1 MQPPGKRSKVSD
13 GRTVAGGGPWFGGNS
28 LSRRDFLR
36 LGGVGLAGVALLGA
50 SACGGPEA
58 TNEVVLSYAGDAYPQ
73 VGLIKKFN
81 ERHKDGFRV
90 TVRVMP
96 NDYGDYFEKLKT
108 EFQVGGGGIDVILGD
123 IIWVA
128 EFAAN
133 DWLSDLSGRF
143 SAEQRSAFV
152 DGTIRSFTYGGQ
164 IYGVPRFLDA
174 GMLFY
179 RKDLLE
185 ESGFSEP
192 PKTWEE
198 LKEMAGKVVRD
209 QGTTYGYVFQG
220 ADYEGGVCNGLEF
233 IWTHGGEV
241 LDPNDPSNV
250 IIASPE
256 SVAALATERSM
267 VSDGVAPQGVANYRE
282 YESEITFAI
291 HGDAVFCRHWPY
303 MYEVSSWSESKVEPG
318 QVGFSP
324 LPVADGQHRT
334 ASCLGGDVLLIS
346 AFSEMKEEAWEF
358 VRFFANEV
366 SQKTRALEA
375 NLLPTRKAL
384 YHDREVTEALPMIT
398 GAREALLN
406 VRPRPVSGNY
416 SEMSSAMALQFNNIL
431 RGNTMPDEA
440 VQTLQDEL
448 QQIVERGQ

>member
-1 MQPPGKRSKVSD
+1 MSS
-13 GRTVAGGGPWFGGNS
+13 GRTVAGGITGFSRNS
-28 LSRRDFLR
+28 MSRRDFLR

-50 SACGGPEA
+50 SACSGPAA
-58 TNEVVLSYAGDAYPQ
+58 TNEVVLSYAADGYPQ
-73 VGLIKKFN
+73 GGLIKKFN

-90 TVRVMP
+90 TVRLMP
-96 NDYGDYFEKLKT
+96 NDYGEYFQKLET

-143 SAEQRSAFV
+143 SAEERSAFV

-185 ESGFSEP
+185 ESGYSEP

-282 YESEITFAI
+282 DESEITFAI

-334 ASCLGGDVLLIS
+334 ASCLGGDVLLIN

-358 VRFFANEV
+358 IRFFANEQ
-366 SQKTRALEA
+366 SQKTRALDA
-375 NLLPTRKAL
+375 GVLPTRKAL
-384 YHDREVTEALPMIT
+384 YDDREVKEALPMISE
-398 GAREALLN
+398 AKEALLN
-406 VRPRPVSGNY
+406 VRPRPVSGRY
-416 SEMSSAMALQFNNIL
+416 SEMSRVMALQFNNVL
-431 RGNTMPDEA
+431 RGNATPEEA
-440 VQTLQDEL
+440 VDTLQREL
-448 QQIVERGQ
+448 QQIIERG

>member
-1 MQPPGKRSKVSD
+1 
-13 GRTVAGGGPWFGGNS
+13 
-28 LSRRDFLR
+28 
-36 LGGVGLAGVALLGA
+36 VALLGA
-50 SACGGPEA
+50 SACGGPAA
-58 TNEVVLSYAGDAYPQ
+58 TNEVVLSYAGDGYPQ

-96 NDYGDYFEKLKT
+96 NDYSEYFQKLKT

-164 IYGVPRFLDA
+164 IYGVPRILDA

-209 QGTTYGYVFQG
+209 QGTRYGYVFQG

-241 LDPNDPSNV
+241 LDLNDASKV
-250 IIASPE
+250 IIGSPE
-256 SVAALATERSM
+256 SVAALATEQSM
-267 VSDGVAPQGVANYRE
+267 VLDGVAPQGVASYRE
-282 YESEITFAI
+282 YESEITFSI
-291 HGDAVFCRHWPY
+291 HGDAVFCRNWPY
-303 MYEVSSWSESKVEPG
+303 MYRLSSDPNSKVKPG

-334 ASCLGGDVLLIS
+334 ASCLGGDVLLIN

-358 VRFFANEV
+358 IRFFDNEE

-375 NLLPTRKAL
+375 ALLPTRKAL
-384 YHDREVTEALPMIT
+384 YHDREVAESLPMI
-398 GAREALLN
+398 AEAKEALLN
-406 VRPRPVSGNY
+406 VRPRPVSARY
-416 SEMSSAMALQFNNIL
+416 SEMSRAMALQFNNVL
-431 RGNTMPDEA
+431 RGNTMPEEA
-440 VQTLQDEL
+440 IETLQGEL
-448 QQIVERGQ
+448 QQIVEQGQ

>member
-1 MQPPGKRSKVSD
+1 MFG
-13 GRTVAGGGPWFGGNS
+13 GRTVAGRVTAFSRNS
-28 LSRRDFLR
+28 LSRRNFLR

-50 SACGGPEA
+50 SACAGAADP
-58 TNEVVLSYAGDAYPQ
+58 NEVVLSHPEGFPM

-96 NDYGDYFEKLKT
+96 NDYGEYFEKLQT

-133 DWLSDLSGRF
+133 DWISDLSGRF
-143 SAEQRSAFV
+143 PEDERSAFV

-164 IYGVPRFLDA
+164 IYGVPRVLDA
-174 GMLFY
+174 GMLYY

-185 ESGFSEP
+185 ESGYSEP

-209 QGTTYGYVFQG
+209 RGTRYGYVFQG

-241 LDPNDPSNV
+241 LDPNDASKV
-250 IIASPE
+250 IIGSPE
-256 SVAALATERSM
+256 SVAALATEQSM
-267 VSDGVAPQGVANYRE
+267 VSDGVAPQGVASYRE
-282 YESEITFAI
+282 YESEITFML
-291 HGDAVFCRHWPY
+291 HGDAVFCRNWPY
-303 MYEVSSWSESKVEPG
+303 MYALGSDPRSKAKTEL
-318 QVGFSP
+318 VGVSP
-324 LPVADGQHRT
+324 LPVGDGQHRT
-334 ASCLGGDVLLIS
+334 ASCLGGDVLLIGAS
-346 AFSEMKEEAWEF
+346 SEMKEEAWEF
-358 VRFFANEV
+358 VRFFDNEV
-366 SQKTRALEA
+366 SQKTQALEA

-384 YHDREVTEALPMIT
+384 YHDREVTEALPMI
-398 GAREALLN
+398 AEAKEALLN
-406 VRPRPVSGNY
+406 ARPRPVSGHY
-416 SEMSSAMALQFNNIL
+416 SEMSRAMALQFNNVL
-431 RGNTMPDEA
+431 RGNTMPEEA
-440 VQTLQDEL
+440 VETLQGEL
-448 QQIVERGQ
+448 QQIIDEAR

>member
-1 MQPPGKRSKVSD
+1 MSS
-13 GRTVAGGGPWFGGNS
+13 GRTVAGGVTGYCRNS

-50 SACGGPEA
+50 SACGGPAA
-58 TNEVVLSYAGDAYPQ
+58 TNEVVLSYMGDSVPQ

-96 NDYGDYFEKLKT
+96 SDYGEYFEQLET

-123 IIWVA
+123 TIWMA

-133 DWLSDLSGRF
+133 DWISDLSGRF
-143 SAEQRSAFV
+143 SAEERSAFV
-152 DGTIRSFTYGGQ
+152 DGTIHPASVGEGL
-164 IYGVPRFLDA
+164 YGVPRFLDA
-174 GMLFY
+174 GMLYY

-185 ESGFSEP
+185 ESGYSEP

-198 LKEMAGKVVRD
+198 LKEMAGKVSRD
-209 QGTTYGYVFQG
+209 RGTRYGYVFQG

-233 IWTHGGEV
+233 VWTHGGEV
-241 LDPNDPSNV
+241 LDPNDASKV
-250 IIASPE
+250 IVGSPE

-267 VSDGVAPQGVANYRE
+267 VSEGVAPQGVANYRE
-282 YESEITFAI
+282 YESDTTFML
-291 HGDAVFCRHWPY
+291 HGDAVFCRNWPGTY
-303 MYEVSSWSESKVEPG
+303 SLIFDPNSKVKLG
-318 QVGFSP
+318 QMGVSP

-334 ASCLGGDVLLIS
+334 ASCLGGDVLLIN

-358 VRFFANEV
+358 VRFFTSEE

-375 NLLPTRKAL
+375 GRLPTRKAL
-384 YHDREVTEALPMIT
+384 FEDPEVLEALPMIA
-398 GAREALLN
+398 GAKEALLN
-406 VRPRPVSGNY
+406 ARPRPVSRYY
-416 SEMSSAMALQFNNIL
+416 SEMSRAMALQFNNVL
-431 RGNTMPDEA
+431 RGNATPEEA
-440 VQTLQDEL
+440 VETLQGEL
-448 QQIVERGQ
+448 QKIIERGE

>member
-1 MQPPGKRSKVSD
+1 M
-13 GRTVAGGGPWFGGNS
+13 
-28 LSRRDFLR
+28 R

-50 SACGGPEA
+50 SACGGPAA
-58 TNEVVLSYAGDAYPQ
+58 TNEVVLSYMGDSFPL

-96 NDYGDYFEKLKT
+96 SDYGDYFEKLKT

-133 DWLSDLSGRF
+133 DWISDLSGRF
-143 SAEQRSAFV
+143 SAEERSAFV
-152 DGTIRSFTYGGQ
+152 DGTIRSFTYEGG

-174 GMLFY
+174 GMLYY

-209 QGTTYGYVFQG
+209 RGTRYGYVFQG

-241 LDPNDPSNV
+241 LDPNDASKV
-250 IIASPE
+250 IIGSPE

-267 VSDGVAPQGVANYRE
+267 VSEGIAPQGVANYRE
-282 YESEITFAI
+282 YESEVTFSF
-291 HGDAVFCRHWPY
+291 HGDAVFCRHWPG
-303 MYEVSSWSESKVEPG
+303 MYRLSSDPDSKVKPG
-318 QVGFSP
+318 QMGVSP

-334 ASCLGGDVLLIS
+334 ASCLGGDVLMIN

-358 VRFFANEV
+358 IRFFANEE

-375 NLLPTRKAL
+375 GLLPTRKAL
-384 YHDREVTEALPMIT
+384 YHDREVMEALPMIA
-398 GAREALLN
+398 GAKEALLN
-406 VRPRPVSGNY
+406 ARPRPVSRYY
-416 SEMSSAMALQFNNIL
+416 SEMSRAMALQFNNVL
-431 RGNTMPDEA
+431 RGNATPEEA
-440 VQTLQDEL
+440 VETLQREL
-448 QQIVERGQ
+448 QQIIERGE

>member
-1 MQPPGKRSKVSD
+1 VSD

-267 VSDGVAPQGVANYRE
+267 VSNGVAPQGVANYRE

-384 YHDREVTEALPMIT
+384 YHDREVTEALPMIN

-416 SEMSSAMALQFNNIL
+416 SEMSSAMALQFNNVL

>member
-1 MQPPGKRSKVSD
+1 MSD

-36 LGGVGLAGVALLGA
+36 LGGVGLAGVAVLGA

-58 TNEVVLSYAGDAYPQ
+58 TNEIVLSYTGDSVPQ

-96 NDYGDYFEKLKT
+96 SDYGEYFEKLKT
-108 EFQVGGGGIDVILGD
+108 EFQVGSGGIDVILGD

-133 DWLSDLSGRF
+133 DWISDLSGRF
-143 SAEQRSAFV
+143 SAEERSAFV
-152 DGTIRSFTYGGQ
+152 DVAIKSLTYGGKV
-164 IYGVPRFLDA
+164 YGVPRFLDA
-174 GMLFY
+174 GMLYY

-185 ESGFSEP
+185 ESGYSEP

-198 LKEMAGKVVRD
+198 LKEMAGKVSRD
-209 QGTTYGYVFQG
+209 RGTRYGYVFQG

-233 IWTHGGEV
+233 IWTHGGDV
-241 LDPNDPSNV
+241 LDPNDASKV
-250 IIASPE
+250 IIGSPE
-256 SVAALATERSM
+256 SVAALTTERSM
-267 VSDGVAPQGVANYRE
+267 VSDGVAPQGVASYRE
-282 YESEITFAI
+282 YESEVTFSI

-303 MYEVSSWSESKVEPG
+303 MYRLSFDPKSKVKPG

-334 ASCLGGDVLLIS
+334 ASCLGGDVLLIN

-358 VRFFANEV
+358 IRFFANEE

-375 NLLPTRKAL
+375 GLLPTRKAL
-384 YHDREVTEALPMIT
+384 YHDREVKEALPMIA
-398 GAREALLN
+398 GAKEALLN
-406 VRPRPVSGNY
+406 VRPRPVSGRY
-416 SEMSSAMALQFNNIL
+416 SEMSRAMALQFNSVL
-431 RGNTMPDEA
+431 MGNTTPEET
-440 VQTLQDEL
+440 VETLQGAL
-448 QQIVERGQ
+448 QQIVEWGQ

>member
-1 MQPPGKRSKVSD
+1 VSD
-13 GRTVAGGGPWFGGNS
+13 GRTVAGGGPWFGGTS

-36 LGGVGLAGVALLGA
+36 VGGVGLAGVALLGA
-50 SACGGPEA
+50 SACGGPAA
-58 TNEVVLSYAGDAYPQ
+58 TNEVVLSYMGDSVPQ

-96 NDYGDYFEKLKT
+96 SDYGEYFEKLKT
-108 EFQVGGGGIDVILGD
+108 EFQVGGGRIDVILGD
-123 IIWVA
+123 TIWMA

-133 DWLSDLSGRF
+133 DWISDLSGRF
-143 SAEQRSAFV
+143 SAEERSAFV
-152 DGTIRSFTYGGQ
+152 DGTIHPASIGEGL
-164 IYGVPRFLDA
+164 YGVPRFLDA
-174 GMLFY
+174 GMLYY

-185 ESGFSEP
+185 ESGYSES

-198 LKEMAGKVVRD
+198 LKEMAGKVSRD
-209 QGTTYGYVFQG
+209 RGTRYGYVFQG

-241 LDPNDPSNV
+241 LDPNDASKV

-267 VSDGVAPQGVANYRE
+267 VSEGVAPQGVASYRE
-282 YESEITFAI
+282 YESEVTFMI
-291 HGDAVFCRHWPY
+291 HGDAVFCRHWPFLY
-303 MYEVSSWSESKVEPG
+303 WWSSDPKSKVKPG

-334 ASCLGGDVLLIS
+334 ASCLGGDVLLIN

-358 VRFFANEV
+358 IRFFANEQ

-375 NLLPTRKAL
+375 GVLPTRKAL
-384 YHDREVTEALPMIT
+384 YDDREVMEALPMI
-398 GAREALLN
+398 AEAKEALLN
-406 VRPRPVSGNY
+406 VRPRPVSGRY
-416 SEMSSAMALQFNNIL
+416 SEMSRAMALQFNNVL
-431 RGNTMPDEA
+431 RGNATPEEA
-440 VQTLQDEL
+440 VETLQSGL
-448 QQIVERGQ
+448 QQIIERGE

>member
-1 MQPPGKRSKVSD
+1 MSD
-13 GRTVAGGGPWFGGNS
+13 GRTVAGGGPRFGGNS
-28 LSRRDFLR
+28 LSRRNFLR

-50 SACGGPEA
+50 SACGGSADP
-58 TNEVVLSYAGDAYPQ
+58 NEVVLSYAGDGPPQ
-73 VGLIKKFN
+73 VGLIRKFN

-96 NDYGDYFEKLKT
+96 SDYGEYFEKLKT

-152 DGTIRSFTYGGQ
+152 DGTVRSFTYGGQ

-198 LKEMAGKVVRD
+198 LKEMAAKVVRD
-209 QGTTYGYVFQG
+209 QGTRYGYVFQG

-241 LDPNDPSNV
+241 LDPNDASKVV
-250 IIASPE
+250 IGGPE
-256 SVAALATERSM
+256 SVAALTTERSM
-267 VSDGVAPQGVANYRE
+267 VSEGIVPRGVANYRE

-291 HGDAVFCRHWPY
+291 HGDAVFCRHWPFL
-303 MYEVSSWSESKVEPG
+303 YEVSSWSESKVEPG

-334 ASCLGGDVLLIS
+334 ASCLGGDVLMIN

-358 VRFFANEV
+358 VRFFANEE
-366 SQKTRALEA
+366 SQKTRALEVGI
-375 NLLPTRKAL
+375 LPTRKAL
-384 YHDREVTEALPMIT
+384 YNDREVKEALPMISE
-398 GAREALLN
+398 AKEALLN
-406 VRPRPVSGNY
+406 VRPRPVSGRY
-416 SEMSSAMALQFNNIL
+416 SEMSRVMALQFNNVL
-431 RGNTMPDEA
+431 RGNATPEEA
-440 VQTLQDEL
+440 VETLQREL
-448 QQIVERGQ
+448 QQIIERGE

>member
-1 MQPPGKRSKVSD
+1 VSD

-36 LGGVGLAGVALLGA
+36 LGGVGLAGVALLGT
-50 SACGGPEA
+50 SACGGPAA
-58 TNEVVLSYAGDAYPQ
+58 TNELVLSYSGDMYPQ

-81 ERHKDGFRV
+81 ERHKDGFWV

-96 NDYGDYFEKLKT
+96 SDYGEYFEKLKT

-123 IIWVA
+123 TIWMA

-143 SAEQRSAFV
+143 SAGERSAFV
-152 DGTIRSFTYGGQ
+152 DGTIHPASIGEGL
-164 IYGVPRFLDA
+164 YGVPRLLDA
-174 GMLFY
+174 GMLYY

-185 ESGFSEP
+185 ESGYSEP

-198 LKEMAGKVVRD
+198 LKEMAGKVSRD
-209 QGTTYGYVFQG
+209 RGTRYGYVFQG

-241 LDPNDPSNV
+241 LDPNDASKV
-250 IIASPE
+250 IIGSPE

-267 VSDGVAPQGVANYRE
+267 VSDGIAPQGVANYRE
-282 YESEITFAI
+282 YESEVTFMV
-291 HGDAVFCRHWPY
+291 HGDAVFCRNWPV
-303 MYEVSSWSESKVEPG
+303 MYALGSDPRSKAKTEL
-318 QVGFSP
+318 VGVSP
-324 LPVADGQHRT
+324 LPVGDGQHRT
-334 ASCLGGDVLLIS
+334 ASCLGGDVLMIS
-346 AFSEMKEEAWEF
+346 GFSEMKEEAWEF
-358 VRFFANEV
+358 VRFFANEE

-375 NLLPTRKAL
+375 NLLPTRKTL

-416 SEMSSAMALQFNNIL
+416 SEMSSAMALQFNNVL
-431 RGNTMPDEA
+431 RGNTMPEEA